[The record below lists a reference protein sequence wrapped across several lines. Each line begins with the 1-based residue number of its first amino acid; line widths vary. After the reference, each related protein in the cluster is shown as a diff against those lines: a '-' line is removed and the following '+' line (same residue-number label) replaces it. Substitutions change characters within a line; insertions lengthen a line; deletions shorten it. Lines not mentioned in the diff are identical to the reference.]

1 MKDQES
7 HKSLQQRPELIRG
20 EQQPDRKSH
29 AMNAFQSFLSFED
42 IPIGHKHT
50 KSRTITG
57 ADVDAFGHLSG
68 DLNPLHMDDA
78 FASRTPFG
86 RRLAHGLLTGAII
99 STTHTE
105 LTGPGFVYV
114 GQELRFLG
122 PVFVGDTI
130 TVEVTVVEKKAAKR
144 ILIMD
149 TMVRNQTGQAVLS
162 GLSALKELNLG

>member
-1 MKDQES
+1 MMKPDTRPA
-7 HKSLQQRPELIRG
+7 LQVVHTR
-20 EQQPDRKSH
+20 RK
-29 AMNAFQSFLSFED
+29 ALGFDD
-42 IPIGHKHT
+42 ISTGRRQT
-50 KSRTITG
+50 LSRTISG

-68 DLNPLHMDDA
+68 DLNPLHMDEA
-78 FASRTPFG
+78 FAATTPFG
-86 RRLAHGLLTGAII
+86 QRVAHGLLTGAIV

-130 TVEVTVVEKKAAKR
+130 TVEVTVVDKKAAKR

-149 TMVRNQTGQAVLS
+149 TMVRKQTGEAVLS
-162 GLSALKELNLG
+162 GLSALKEMSPASRIEPETHR

>member
-1 MKDQES
+1 MTVASVNQTAGN
-7 HKSLQQRPELIRG
+7 Q
-20 EQQPDRKSH
+20 
-29 AMNAFQSFLSFED
+29 AMNTHPNLLRFED
-42 IPIGHKHT
+42 IPTGRKHT
-50 KSRTITG
+50 TTRTISG
-57 ADVDAFGHLSG
+57 SDVDAFGRLSG

-78 FASRTPFG
+78 FASGTQFG
-86 RRLAHGLLTGAII
+86 RRLAHGMLTGAIV

-122 PVFVGDTI
+122 PVFIGDTI

-149 TMVRNQTGQAVLS
+149 TMVRNQTGKAVLS
-162 GLSALKELNLG
+162 GLSALKELSLA

>member
-1 MKDQES
+1 
-7 HKSLQQRPELIRG
+7 
-20 EQQPDRKSH
+20 
-29 AMNAFQSFLSFED
+29 MNAPQNPLRFED
-42 IPIGHKHT
+42 IPTGRQHT
-50 KSRTITG
+50 TSRTITQ

-78 FASRTPFG
+78 FAATTPFG
-86 RRLAHGLLTGAII
+86 RRVTHGMLTGAIV

-122 PVFVGDTI
+122 PVFIGDTI
-130 TVEVTVVEKKAAKR
+130 TVEVTVVDRKTAKR

-149 TMVRNQTGQAVLS
+149 TMVRNQAGQAVLS
-162 GLSALKELNLG
+162 GLSALKELRLA

>member
-1 MKDQES
+1 
-7 HKSLQQRPELIRG
+7 
-20 EQQPDRKSH
+20 
-29 AMNAFQSFLSFED
+29 MNVPQNLLRFDD
-42 IPIGHKHT
+42 IPTGRQHT

-78 FASRTPFG
+78 FAADTPFG
-86 RRLAHGLLTGAII
+86 RRVAHGLLTGAIV

-122 PVFVGDTI
+122 PVFIGDTI
-130 TVEVTVVEKKAAKR
+130 TIEVTVIEKKPAKR

-162 GLSALKELNLG
+162 GLSALKELSLA